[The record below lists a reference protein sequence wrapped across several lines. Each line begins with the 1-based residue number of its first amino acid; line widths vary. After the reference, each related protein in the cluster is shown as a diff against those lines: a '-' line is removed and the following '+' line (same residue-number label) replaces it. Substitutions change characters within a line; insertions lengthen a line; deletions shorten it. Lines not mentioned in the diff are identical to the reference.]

1 MSTLLQRLRDEQAK
15 HAPGSELQKLLCW
28 AELHIGDQFDRISEL
43 EEDLASVSKELDVRI
58 SAMQEI
64 SKHLSAASEFAR
76 PEDYRFQ
83 DGVFSRDYSSW
94 RNILA
99 ANGLRPDGSPAKQR
113 REKKAAR

>member
-43 EEDLASVSKELDVRI
+43 EEVLASVSKELDVRTRAMDEV
-58 SAMQEI
+58 SALM
-64 SKHLSAASEFAR
+64 SAASEFVR
-76 PEDYRFQ
+76 PESYRFPS
-83 DGVFSRDYSSW
+83 DIFAKDCAPW

-113 REKKAAR
+113 REKKAER